1 MNFRNLAM
9 WAVIIVLTIGLY
21 NMFKNPQGSE
31 SQKNNIIFSEFLTS
45 VENGEV
51 LKVEIQGNNIKGVYS
66 DGKSFTTRTV
76 NAIQNGEYIFNMSV
90 SFKISEEGFEHQFEM
105 PDVPGPENL
114 KSDREFREEM
124 KDSIPKEMLEGF
136 LRDKPIEIRNVEN
149 LNPFANEK
157 GEPFKNMWI
166 KASGKLP
173 DNHLIHQGC
182 KLCPL
187 SFQLQYF
194 YLLNLKLLLCRQ
206 SYIRNN
212 GLQHLL

>member
-1 MNFRNLAM
+1 MSDQKLLDELINTLNLEKLEENLFRGQSEQTA
-9 WAVIIVLTIGLY
+9 WGRVFGGQVIGQALSATQETVDSSRKAHSLHAYFLRPGRIDMPILY
-21 NMFKNPQGSE
+21 DVQR
-31 SQKNNIIFSEFLTS
+31 IR
-45 VENGEV
+45 
-51 LKVEIQGNNIKGVYS
+51 

-157 GEPFKNMWI
+157 GEPFKNL
-166 KASGKLP
+166 S
-173 DNHLIHQGC
+173 LIH
-182 KLCPL
+182 
-187 SFQLQYF
+187 
-194 YLLNLKLLLCRQ
+194 
-206 SYIRNN
+206 I
-212 GLQHLL
+212 

>member
-1 MNFRNLAM
+1 MSDQKLLDELIKTLNLEKLEENLFRGQSEQTA
-9 WAVIIVLTIGLY
+9 WGRVFGGQVIGQALSATQETVDNSRKAHSLHAYFLRPGRIDMPILY
-21 NMFKNPQGSE
+21 DVQR
-31 SQKNNIIFSEFLTS
+31 IR
-45 VENGEV
+45 
-51 LKVEIQGNNIKGVYS
+51 

-105 PDVPGPENL
+105 PNVPGPENL

-166 KASGKLP
+166 KASGK
-173 DNHLIHQGC
+173 
-182 KLCPL
+182 
-187 SFQLQYF
+187 
-194 YLLNLKLLLCRQ
+194 
-206 SYIRNN
+206 
-212 GLQHLL
+212 